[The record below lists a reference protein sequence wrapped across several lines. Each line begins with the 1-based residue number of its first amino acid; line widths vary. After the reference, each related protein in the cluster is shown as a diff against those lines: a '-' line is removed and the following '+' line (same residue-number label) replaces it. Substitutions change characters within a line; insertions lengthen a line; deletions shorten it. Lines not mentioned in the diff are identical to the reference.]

1 MRKRREKALELRV
14 ERRANQG
21 EVLKP
26 EKMRVDAW
34 AVVERS
40 GLVLRWALSESEAE
54 KMKARMLKGEL

>member
-1 MRKRREKALELRV
+1 MRNKKERRLELRV
-14 ERRANQG
+14 ELRPNAA

-40 GLVLRWALSESEAE
+40 GMVLRWALSEASAE
-54 KMKARMLKGEL
+54 SMKARMLKGEL